1 MVTMGKRAERLYDV
15 SDGLGRY
22 VSEMNMQ
29 QRWDRKGLR
38 GLRSLAF
45 LCGGNNRSA
54 FILVYSV
61 DSVDYE
67 ASYGPSIFSI

>member
-1 MVTMGKRAERLYDV
+1 MVTMGKRAERSYDV

-38 GLRSLAF
+38 GLRSLSL
-45 LCGGNNRSA
+45 LCRGNNRTA
-54 FILVYSV
+54 FILVSTVYSV
-61 DSVDYE
+61 WR
-67 ASYGPSIFSI
+67 IN